1 MPLLEN
7 PFGELRMEKSIMI
20 DGRTAKDLEARGVT
34 LPSDDF
40 VERDRGE
47 NLAPSQF
54 MQDTVDANTAARM
67 AYARGIQLAP
77 SVDAAA
83 GVSFGGAPEIVGVG
97 GRKSKLPSA
106 ILESFQKQ
114 PPIVPQMQSQAADFD
129 PAFVQKMQEANRRLN
144 KVGGEIV
151 QSSITQ
157 PVAPQ
162 PVVSKIPQS
171 AHKPLMTEQRTAPAT
186 NMYATVQPYVQAPVP
201 QVPQYGM
208 TMPAPA
214 NVDYSLISAIVKEAV
229 REVVREQLTEVVKN
243 VLKEER
249 EAVTKQNINE
259 NLQIKIGNSLFSGTI
274 TGIQAPK
281 KK

>member
-7 PFGELRMEKSIMI
+7 PLGELRMEKSIMI
-20 DGRTAKDLEARGVT
+20 DARTAKDLEARGVT
-34 LPSDDF
+34 LPSDAF

-47 NLAPSQF
+47 NMAPSQF
-54 MQDTVDANTAARM
+54 MQDVVDANTAARL
-67 AYARGIQLAP
+67 AYSRGVQLAP

-83 GVSFGGAPEIVGVG
+83 GVSFGGTPEVVGVG

-114 PPIVPQMQSQAADFD
+114 PPIIPQMQSQAAEFD

-157 PVAPQ
+157 PVVQQ

-171 AHKPLMTEQRTAPAT
+171 AHKPLMTEQRTIPAT
-186 NMYATVQPYVQAPVP
+186 NMYATVQPYVPAPAAP
-201 QVPQYGM
+201 MPQYGM
-208 TMPAPA
+208 PAPA
-214 NVDYSLISAIVKEAV
+214 SVDYSLISAIVKEAV

-249 EAVTKQNINE
+249 EGVTKQNINE